1 MKPINKYLLIIL
13 LQLSASYYA
22 FAGCS
27 FVPMFPIVVGN
38 YAYDSLSS
46 TCYCHDGDTLLLIY
60 NGTGGG
66 DSYIEFYYFNDTLIK
81 SNLVIG
87 YNPDTI
93 KVFRAG
99 TYSVEHGCL
108 GGMTFTYSKTFV
120 FSSVSATTEIPNDDR
135 QVNVYFDGAT
145 NSINVFLRSK
155 TLEYFDVEVFSVT
168 GQKVSESK
176 NLTSDNNYSLPII
189 SNGLNIVRITDR
201 QGKSFIRKL
210 IAL

>member
-1 MKPINKYLLIIL
+1 MKPIHKYLLIIL

-38 YAYDSLSS
+38 YTYDSISS
-46 TCYCHDGDTLLLIY
+46 TCYCHDGDTLLFIY

-66 DSYIEFYYFNDTLIK
+66 DSYVEYYYFNNTLIK
-81 SNLVIG
+81 SNLLIG

-99 TYSVEHGCL
+99 IYSVEHGCSA
-108 GGMTFTYSKTFV
+108 GMTFTHSKTFV
-120 FSSVSATTEIPNDDR
+120 FSSVSATSEISIDDR

-145 NSINVFLRSK
+145 NSINVFLHSE
-155 TLEYFDVEVFSVT
+155 TLKYFDVEVFSVT
-168 GQKVSESK
+168 GQKVSESN
-176 NLTSDNNYSLPII
+176 NLTSDNNYSLPLI
-189 SNGLNIVRITDR
+189 SNGLNIIRITDR
-201 QGKSFIRKL
+201 QGKSFIRKV